1 MSNEVE
7 EWEKVVTESLVK
19 NVRDKMNNLINQM
32 TRYGVVDDDTIQ
44 QIVKETVDE
53 VLAESPPKPVIPD
66 NALVKYLEK

>member
-19 NVRDKMNNLINQM
+19 NVRDKMNSLINQM
-32 TRYGVVDDDTIQ
+32 ARYGVVDDDTIQ
-44 QIVKETVDE
+44 QIAKDAVEE
-53 VLAESPPKPVIPD
+53 VIAESPPKPIVPD